1 MAKVKVLTGTPA
13 EMGFRFPAEWE
24 KHSATWFSWPRPEGI
39 SFPDKYH
46 TVPANI
52 AAIIREIVPRELVH
66 INVPNGNWQRIV
78 SEQLVAG
85 GVPKAAIGKGVRF
98 HHIPTNES
106 WCRDH
111 GPAFVVREGRGGKK
125 EMAIVDWGFNAWGGK
140 YPPFDSDD
148 NVPTRIAELMKD
160 GKSGIEGK
168 CAGVFYPKHKGVPV
182 IMEGGSVEFN
192 GAGTVLTSESCLL
205 NKNRNPNLT
214 KKQIEK
220 YLKEYYGQSHAVW
233 LGDGIVGDDTDGHI
247 DDLARFIDRRTIVTT
262 IEEDPKDHN
271 YKLLKDNLRRLELAR
286 DQDGKKFEI
295 ITMPMPGR
303 VEYDGQPLPATYAN
317 FYFVNGAVLL
327 PVYRNRKRDQ
337 LAAEILQKALPK
349 SKVISIDCWE
359 LIWGLG
365 SIHCLT
371 QQQPKV

>member
-1 MAKVKVLTGTPA
+1 MLV
-13 EMGFRFPAEWE
+13 GFWV
-24 KHSATWFSWPRPEGI
+24 
-39 SFPDKYH
+39 PDKCH
-46 TVPANI
+46 PDLANV
-52 AAIIREIVPRELVH
+52 AAFIREIVPRELVH
-66 INVPNGNWQRIV
+66 INVPNGNWRRIV
-78 SEQLVAG
+78 SAQLVAG
-85 GVPKAAIGKGVRF
+85 GVPKAAIGKHVRF

-111 GPAFVVREGRGGKK
+111 GPAFIVREGRGGKK

-160 GKSGIEGK
+160 GKSGIEGN

-192 GAGTVLTSESCLL
+192 GAGTVMTSESCLL

-220 YLKEYYGQSHAVW
+220 YLKDYYGQSHVVW

-295 ITMPMPGR
+295 ITLPMPGR

-327 PVYRNRKRDQ
+327 PVYRNKKRDQ
-337 LAAEILQKALPK
+337 LAAEIMQKAMPK
-349 SKVISIDCWE
+349 HKVISIDCWE